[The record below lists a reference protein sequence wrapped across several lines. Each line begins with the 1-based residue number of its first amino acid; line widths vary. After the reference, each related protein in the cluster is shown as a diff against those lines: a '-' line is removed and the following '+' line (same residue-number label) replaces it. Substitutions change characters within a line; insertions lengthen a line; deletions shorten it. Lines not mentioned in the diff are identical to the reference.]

1 MSPKINQLQLL
12 HEDRL
17 FEIPI
22 KNVSR
27 GAVTSDT
34 GEVLHDF
41 VTTGYLGIDRH
52 PLLIERGVE
61 YARQWGCI
69 SNWSRMEL
77 DPEIYRK
84 LEHEIAKWMKCSN
97 VILGHTITVN
107 NFSVLPYLATD
118 GYIIHDSLLHTVVFE
133 ACRLARDHGSQLI
146 KFKHQDLDDLERI
159 LKSLPQDKVKIIAV
173 DGVYS
178 ISTHI
183 VPLTE
188 IVQLCE
194 RYNAFCY
201 IDDAHGLGIY
211 GEGASSTTWGKQG
224 NGVWNYFPVN
234 KDRLFYVSNFGK
246 AFGATCAFL
255 CYPDAYKK
263 ELKSHCLQYLF
274 SAPPNPFSI
283 GSSMGALEWNREHGD
298 VVREELRQKVKYFIH
313 GLRARGQVV
322 ENINDHPVVFV
333 KFGAFERLQQAA
345 RFLRARGI
353 VGGYRA
359 YPVVQHDQ
367 CGIRFSITHEHDL
380 SVLDHVIDS
389 IAAIQYA

>member
-1 MSPKINQLQLL
+1 VSQKINQLQLL
-12 HEDRL
+12 HEEQL

-22 KNVSR
+22 KKVSS
-27 GAVTSDT
+27 GSVTTNS

-52 PLLIERGVE
+52 PMLIQRGVE
-61 YARQWGCI
+61 YAQNWGCI

-77 DPEIYRK
+77 DPEIYRV
-84 LEHEIAKWMKCSN
+84 LEARIASWMNCSN

-107 NFSVLPYLATD
+107 NFSVLPYLAAD

-146 KFKHQDLDDLERI
+146 KFKHQDLEDLERI
-159 LKSLPQDKVKIIAV
+159 LKSLPSNKVKIIAV

-183 VPLTE
+183 VPLQE

-194 RYNAFCY
+194 KYNAYCY

-211 GEGASSTTWGKQG
+211 GEGGTNSEWGIKG
-224 NGVWNYFPVN
+224 NGVWNYFNVN

-263 ELKSHCLQYLF
+263 ELKSNCLQYLF

-283 GSSMGALEWNREHGD
+283 GSSVGALEWNAVHGEQ
-298 VVREELRQKVKYFIH
+298 VRIELKQKVQYFIR
-313 GLRARGQVV
+313 GLRSRGQIV

-333 KFGAFERLQQAA
+333 KFGEFAKLQTAA
-345 RFLRARGI
+345 KFLRTRGI

-359 YPVVQHDQ
+359 YPVVQPDQ
-367 CGIRFSITHEHDL
+367 CGIRFSITHEHTQ
-380 SVLDHVIDS
+380 SVIDHVIDS
-389 IAAIQYA
+389 IACIHYA

>member
-22 KNVSR
+22 KQVSP
-27 GAVTSDT
+27 GSVTT
-34 GEVLHDF
+34 ANGELLHDF

-52 PLLIERGVE
+52 PLLIEKGVE
-61 YARQWGCI
+61 YAQKWGCI

-84 LEHEIAKWMKCSN
+84 LEHEIAKWMKCSS

-107 NFSVLPYLATD
+107 NFSVLPYLAAD

-133 ACRLARDHGSQLI
+133 ACRLARDHGSQLL
-146 KFKHQDLDDLERI
+146 KFKHQDLDDLEHI
-159 LKSLPQDKVKIIAV
+159 LKSLPKEKTKIIAV

-183 VPLTE
+183 VPLAE
-188 IVQLCE
+188 IVDLCE
-194 RYNAFCY
+194 RYNAYCY

-211 GEGASSTTWGKQG
+211 GEGGNGLNWGNRG
-224 NGVWNYFPVN
+224 NGVWNYFNVS

-246 AFGATCAFL
+246 AYGATCAFL
-255 CYPDAYKK
+255 CYPDAYKH

-283 GSSMGALEWNREHGD
+283 GSSMGALEWNDLHGEQ
-298 VVREELRQKVKYFIH
+298 VRTQLKEKVKYFIA
-313 GLRARGQVV
+313 GLRAQGQVV

-333 KFGAFERLQQAA
+333 NFGAFENLQYAA
-345 RFLRARGI
+345 KFLRSRGI

-359 YPVVQHDQ
+359 YPVVKPDQ

-380 SVLDHVIDS
+380 AVLDHVIHAIAS
-389 IAAIQYA
+389 IKYA